1 MQASALFSFYAA
13 ATIVCMFGSILL
25 LLEIGRRIGIRRR
38 ALDPDGATAGLGAV
52 EGAIFGLMGLLL
64 AFTFSGAASRFD
76 SRRHLIVEESN
87 AIGTAYLRL
96 DLLPA
101 AAQPKLRDDFRQY
114 LDARI
119 RYYQIASDDK
129 AAAAQMARAI
139 ALQQQIWTQAVAS
152 TKDSTSNAVP
162 TLVLSSLNNM
172 IDITATRSM
181 ARRTHPPTVV
191 FVMLIVLVMASSVLA
206 GYSMSAGR
214 LRSRLH
220 IVGFAIIMAVAVY
233 VIFDIEFPRAGL
245 VRVDS
250 ADQVLTELRDT
261 MK

>member
-1 MQASALFSFYAA
+1 M
-13 ATIVCMFGSILL
+13 
-25 LLEIGRRIGIRRR
+25 
-38 ALDPDGATAGLGAV
+38 
-52 EGAIFGLMGLLL
+52 
-64 AFTFSGAASRFD
+64 
-76 SRRHLIVEESN
+76 
-87 AIGTAYLRL
+87 
-96 DLLPA
+96 
-101 AAQPKLRDDFRQY
+101 RQG
-114 LDARI
+114 
-119 RYYQIASDDK
+119 QIAKVHDH
-129 AAAAQMARAI
+129 ATEPA
-139 ALQQQIWTQAVAS
+139 ALQQQIWTRAVAS